1 MVTPLC
7 LPQFTYVCCGAT
19 ETHRHR
25 HTCRSQKRADGTELH
40 GVGPHQTRRQCQRCE
55 DGWLYASHKSS
66 ASKYF
71 NHTRASVSLLMR
83 LQQGWTVVVSQLLR
97 AGADVTTEANY
108 YGTARQA
115 AFLCGN
121 HGVVSLI
128 DEHLR
133 RQLRTQLVELCVA
146 LQAANWPVLVLLE
159 CFAWTSAASYAA
171 QHVKLP
177 LDLQW
182 RIAKRVRS

>member
-1 MVTPLC
+1 
-7 LPQFTYVCCGAT
+7 
-19 ETHRHR
+19 
-25 HTCRSQKRADGTELH
+25 
-40 GVGPHQTRRQCQRCE
+40 
-55 DGWLYASHKSS
+55 
-66 ASKYF
+66 
-71 NHTRASVSLLMR
+71 MR